1 MNYPAPITTNYEE
14 NLRYTYPLTADS
26 LVLDCG
32 GYEGNFARLIHER
45 YNCRVVIFEP
55 VREYY
60 GNCLAIVSKVDT
72 GRVGKIS
79 VLQKGVGAWDRETDF
94 NIHGAMSGLNLL
106 DPADTVERVRII
118 RLSDWINTQQI
129 ALCKM
134 NIEGMEFE
142 TIADLITTGRIRQIE
157 NLQVQ
162 FHKRRAHDD
171 ELHSILHSELL
182 RTHRLTY
189 HFPWVWANYELRP
202 DLCQ

>member
-1 MNYPAPITTNYEE
+1 MNDPAPITTDFSE
-14 NLRYTYPLTADS
+14 NLRYTYPLTPDS

-32 GYEGNFARLIHER
+32 GYEGNFARLISER
-45 YNCRVVIFEP
+45 YRCRVVVFEP
-55 VREYY
+55 IQEFYNRCVFDM
-60 GNCLAIVSKVDT
+60 AINLRFAPESDV
-72 GRVGKIS
+72 IHA
-79 VLQKGVGAWDRETDF
+79 GVGAWGRETEF

-171 ELHSILHSELL
+171 ELHSIIHNELL

-189 HFPWVWANYELRP
+189 DFPWVWSNYELRP